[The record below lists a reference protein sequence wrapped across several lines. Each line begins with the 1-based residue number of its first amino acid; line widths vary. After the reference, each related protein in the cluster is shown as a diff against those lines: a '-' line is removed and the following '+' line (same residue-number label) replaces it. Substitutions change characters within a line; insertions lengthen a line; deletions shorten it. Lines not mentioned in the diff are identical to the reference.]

1 MEKGREANNTWVSRV
16 WEALKRDLSA
26 GFAKNPLVVGWN
38 LLMCV
43 RKHLHH
49 PGGGRVAA
57 TCGSRTWNALFLP
70 HPTAWN
76 LPADSH
82 ALPVLSALTVHRCSL
97 SGGSL
102 GAGDV
107 PPAARVT
114 FWLGKELFLA
124 LGQKKESAGSSPS
137 SQGRVPVYSFASL
150 QPHPGEF
157 GCSEA
162 ALKDRPHRGCE
173 GVELGRVNQ
182 LPVA

>member
-1 MEKGREANNTWVSRV
+1 MEKGRETNNTWVSRV

-49 PGGGRVAA
+49 PGGGE
-57 TCGSRTWNALFLP
+57 WLP
-70 HPTAWN
+70 RAGAERGT
-76 LPADSH
+76 
-82 ALPVLSALTVHRCSL
+82 RCSCRIPRPGISPRIPTRFPFSQRSQSIGAPCQEGPL
-97 SGGSL
+97 GRGMSL
-102 GAGDV
+102 QQPQHHVLVGKGAFFGPGCV
-107 PPAARVT
+107 
-114 FWLGKELFLA
+114 
-124 LGQKKESAGSSPS
+124 GSSPS
-137 SQGRVPVYSFASL
+137 SQGRVPVCAFASF